1 MPDQHPFHGTPE
13 EVRTLLRKI
22 GPIWGRDIRAHSA
35 LVKQAYRPL
44 LAAAPKN
51 GIEVIRDQ
59 PYGSQPRQVL
69 DLFLPMPGA
78 GIDQPAK
85 SAGKRRPVVAFVHG
99 GAFVRGDKRTDE
111 QMYDNVLY
119 WFARKGYIGVNIEYR
134 SAPGAPYPGGADDVA
149 AAIDWLHREIT
160 HRDGDP
166 DRMFLVGHSAGG
178 THAATYACDPAV
190 GYLGAH
196 VAGLV
201 LISARLRAD
210 DLPENPNADGVRA
223 YFGKDAECYERRSPV
238 THCDTCRLPVLIV
251 IAEHENP
258 LLDVYGLEMAFRLGK
273 ARRKAPGLLW
283 VKGHNHMSVVA
294 HFNTAEEYLG
304 REILEFFA
312 SIPS

>member
-119 WFARKGYIGVNIEYR
+119 WFARQGYIGANIEYR
-134 SAPGAPYPGGADDVA
+134 SAPGAPYPAGADDVA

-178 THAATYACDPAV
+178 THAATRRASTPVRHGCRRRPA
-190 GYLGAH
+190 
-196 VAGLV
+196 
-201 LISARLRAD
+201 ARSSR
-210 DLPENPNADGVRA
+210 G
-223 YFGKDAECYERRSPV
+223 
-238 THCDTCRLPVLIV
+238 
-251 IAEHENP
+251 
-258 LLDVYGLEMAFRLGK
+258 
-273 ARRKAPGLLW
+273 
-283 VKGHNHMSVVA
+283 
-294 HFNTAEEYLG
+294 
-304 REILEFFA
+304 
-312 SIPS
+312 